1 MSEPQIQK
9 TNDIPLSP
17 QKGIPN
23 PPEIIDAAPQAA
35 VIAPAPVEVAKT
47 CSVIEARL
55 KVVNEYLSKSLAKRD
70 PLEANLGS
78 VNSGLIRVAVQLD
91 ETLRKAIESGP
102 RTLEFMHQLE
112 PSIELALKLARQIG
126 RFADVELRASKE
138 SENTERLINSALNA

>member
-9 TNDIPLSP
+9 TNAIPRP
-17 QKGIPN
+17 PKGISP
-23 PPEIIDAAPQAA
+23 PPELVKIAPQAA
-35 VIAPAPVEVAKT
+35 EVAPATVEVAKT
-47 CSVIEARL
+47 GSDIEARL
-55 KVVNEYLSKSLAKRD
+55 KVANDYLSKSLEKQD

-112 PSIELALKLARQIG
+112 PSIELVLKLARQIG

-138 SENTERLINSALNA
+138 SKNTERLINSALNA